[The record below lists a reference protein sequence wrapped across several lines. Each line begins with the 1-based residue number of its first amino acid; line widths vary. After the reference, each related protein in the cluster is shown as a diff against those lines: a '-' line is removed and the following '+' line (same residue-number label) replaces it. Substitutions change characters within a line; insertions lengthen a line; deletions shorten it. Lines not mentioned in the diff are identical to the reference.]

1 METILKFITNTKDNE
16 AGAAS
21 GKNYVIS
28 RTLCKIAVISK
39 FVLDAKPREMLPAPG
54 EMWRC
59 RIVKETQPGQN
70 AGCFIVEPIH
80 KVDENDI
87 VKLVPGTFSTSLV
100 DKKLIV
106 RPKTDY
112 AGSSWIISLHHK
124 RILVAEHKAYAL
136 IVDLDSEDVIT
147 ADEPTLKVHG

>member
-1 METILKFITNTKDNE
+1 METILKFITNTKDSE
-16 AGAAS
+16 AGVAS

-39 FVLDAKPREMLPAPG
+39 FVLDAKSRETLPAPG

-70 AGCFIVEPIH
+70 AGCFIVEPIV
-80 KVDENDI
+80 KIDENDI
-87 VKLVPGTFSTSLV
+87 VKLVPGTFSTTLV

-106 RPKTDY
+106 RPKEEY

-136 IVDLDSEDVIT
+136 IVDLDSEAVTTDS
-147 ADEPTLKVHG
+147 APALKIHG

>member
-1 METILKFITNTKDNE
+1 METILKFITNTKDSE

-39 FVLDAKPREMLPAPG
+39 FVLDAKSRELLPAPG

-59 RIVKETQPGQN
+59 RIVKETQPGMN
-70 AGCFIVEPIH
+70 AGCFIVEPIY

-87 VKLVPGTFSTSLV
+87 VKLVPGTFTTALV

-106 RPKTDY
+106 RPKQDY
-112 AGSSWIISLHHK
+112 SGSSWIISLHHK

-136 IVDLDSEDVIT
+136 IVDLDSEAVTTDS
-147 ADEPTLKVHG
+147 EPELKVHG